1 MSWSYHGFHSPW
13 NSLII
18 VFKKKSGKWAIIQD
32 LREVNETTQ
41 QMGALS
47 PGVSSPTVITKDT
60 NKIILDLKDCFYII
74 PLVSQDCHR
83 VILNVPSVYFKEP
96 MGRYHGRSCL
106 RACQIVLH

>member
-1 MSWSYHGFHSPW
+1 MAFHSPW

-18 VFKKKSGKWAIIQD
+18 VFKRKSGKWTIIQN

-60 NKIILDLKDCFYII
+60 NKIILV
-74 PLVSQDCHR
+74 PLVSQDCQR
-83 VILNVPSVYFKEP
+83 VIFNVPSVYFKEP